1 MTRSSR
7 PSKRSRLEL
16 NHGSDELAAPAGS
29 KPAGPKR
36 AGAGE
41 IGAAS
46 AHEPPR
52 TEHAEPEGVA
62 ALRLRALEARAQGP
76 RPRRSLP
83 LRARDLM
90 ERHVASVEEQTS
102 VAQLAQI
109 FDEEGVSGL
118 PVIARDGRL
127 LGIVSKTDLARALAE
142 EGDSFLPAPTFDL
155 ESQDFEEDE
164 ESQDS
169 IEPTIGREGRSTLCA
184 RDLMSESVVTASED
198 ETAGELASR
207 MLEHGIH
214 RLLVQREGGLVGIVT
229 ATDLL
234 AAVAEYESRLLPPA

>member
-1 MTRSSR
+1 M
-7 PSKRSRLEL
+7 
-16 NHGSDELAAPAGS
+16 
-29 KPAGPKR
+29 
-36 AGAGE
+36 
-41 IGAAS
+41 
-46 AHEPPR
+46 
-52 TEHAEPEGVA
+52 
-62 ALRLRALEARAQGP
+62 
-76 RPRRSLP
+76 
-83 LRARDLM
+83 
-90 ERHVASVEEQTS
+90 
-102 VAQLAQI
+102 AQLAQI

-142 EGDSFLPAPTFDL
+142 EGDAFLPAPTFDL
-155 ESQDFEEDE
+155 ESEDLEDE
-164 ESQDS
+164 DSEDS
-169 IEPTIGREGRSTLCA
+169 IEPTIDRRAASNLCA

>member
-7 PSKRSRLEL
+7 PSKRARLEPSR
-16 NHGSDELAAPAGS
+16 GSEELVPPTGAQPV
-29 KPAGPKR
+29 GPRR

-41 IGAAS
+41 PSAA
-46 AHEPPR
+46 APQAPPR
-52 TEHAEPEGVA
+52 TSPSESEGAA
-62 ALRLRALEARAQGP
+62 ALRLRALEARGQGP

-142 EGDSFLPAPTFDL
+142 EGDAFLPAPTFDL
-155 ESQDFEEDE
+155 ESEDLEDE
-164 ESQDS
+164 DSEDS
-169 IEPTIGREGRSTLCA
+169 IEPTIDRRAASNLCA